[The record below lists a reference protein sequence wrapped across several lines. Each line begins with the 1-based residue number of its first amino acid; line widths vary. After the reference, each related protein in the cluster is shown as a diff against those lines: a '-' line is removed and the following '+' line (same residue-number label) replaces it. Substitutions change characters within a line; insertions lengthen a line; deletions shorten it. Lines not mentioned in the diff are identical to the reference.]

1 MDLKNKVALVTGA
14 GKGIGRAISLEL
26 ARAGANIVVVSRSM
40 NDLQSLAREIGDLGR
55 KAFPVE
61 ADVTRESRI
70 REFVKL
76 PVERFGSFDILVN
89 NAGLGRFGRVEDL
102 STQDWD
108 DMYEVNL
115 RAMFLCIREALPFL
129 KRKPESVIV
138 NMASLAGKNAF
149 VGGGGYAAS
158 KWGVLALSKCL
169 MLEERQNGVRVMA
182 ICPGSVHT
190 QFFKHESLPNP
201 DKEKILRAE
210 DVARVTVDAIQLP
223 QHATVSELEI
233 RPTNP

>member
-1 MDLKNKVALVTGA
+1 MELKNKVALVTGA

-26 ARAGANIVVVSRSM
+26 ARSGANLVIVSRSM
-40 NDLQSLAREIGDLGR
+40 TDLQNLAREIGDLGR

-89 NAGLGRFGRVEDL
+89 NAGVGRFGRVEEL

-108 DMYEVNL
+108 DMFEVNL

-129 KRKPESVIV
+129 KKKPESVIV

-149 VGGGGYAAS
+149 AGGAGYAAT

-169 MLEERQNGVRVMA
+169 MLEERQNGVRVIA
-182 ICPGSVHT
+182 ICPGSVATH
-190 QFFKHESLPNP
+190 FFKHESLPNP
-201 DKEKILRAE
+201 DKEKVLKSE
-210 DVARVTVDAIQLP
+210 DVARATVDAIRMP
-223 QHATVSELEI
+223 QHATISELEI